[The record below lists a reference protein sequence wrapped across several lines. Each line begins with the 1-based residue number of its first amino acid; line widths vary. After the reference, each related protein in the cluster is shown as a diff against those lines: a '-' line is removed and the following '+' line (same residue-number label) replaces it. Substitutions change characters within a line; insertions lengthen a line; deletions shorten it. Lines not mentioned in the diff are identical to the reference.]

1 MTKQKRKMVQ
11 LHLFSVSHFCSRENF
26 IFATHSRVEN
36 FLDQQLPKV
45 WNSKTLKMHNAHPH
59 ALNNNHP
66 EATFALGIEANL
78 SERCENK
85 ICPGTLKERNLLK
98 QKRKIVKFWRS
109 FFSFV
114 FKSVLFWYHII
125 ITSFWF
131 RDPLKQ
137 AADQRSI
144 TFSWFF
150 NFCFVLDSS
159 RAFGGNRECPQGWK
173 LNCCPK
179 VSFQENCLFFNI
191 TISLAPSVS
200 TFQNILATKCEY
212 FLRYYWLQV
221 WIFFTILFAPSMNIF
236 YDIIGSQCGYFFMY
250 KYQSVTFLVS
260 KPVSKLKCHSVI
272 STTWASFYDITWSK
286 CGYFSYMY
294 KYNLV

>member
-1 MTKQKRKMVQ
+1 MAELGVLRLLWQPTTPTLQVSITCYYIKFRPNFTPLSFGIFFLKMHRILNTWDSGGIGHNNNLRWWTLLDPKMFQINMTNFCIFSKQCDADVFRTHVTITTDAIIWPNYKTKLQNWKMVQ

-109 FFSFV
+109 FF
-114 FKSVLFWYHII
+114 
-125 ITSFWF
+125 
-131 RDPLKQ
+131 
-137 AADQRSI
+137 
-144 TFSWFF
+144 FF
-150 NFCFVLDSS
+150 C
-159 RAFGGNRECPQGWK
+159 
-173 LNCCPK
+173 
-179 VSFQENCLFFNI
+179 I
-191 TISLAPSVS
+191 
-200 TFQNILATKCEY
+200 
-212 FLRYYWLQV
+212 
-221 WIFFTILFAPSMNIF
+221 
-236 YDIIGSQCGYFFMY
+236 
-250 KYQSVTFLVS
+250 
-260 KPVSKLKCHSVI
+260 
-272 STTWASFYDITWSK
+272 
-286 CGYFSYMY
+286 
-294 KYNLV
+294 